1 MRLSALSLFALLPL
15 FPLFAQTDLRGVV
28 VETYGGVSGNGVQ
41 TVHLMVGK
49 REYRLS
55 YGKAVLIPELSSP
68 RCREIGAI
76 WSVRARI
83 GKDEWGDLLRAQ
95 CDGSTQPEVYEPQ
108 RIVRAYLQHLFSF
121 QHELAKAL
129 LTKEFALSGENRWRP
144 QEKLLSLH
152 ARDLGLLIVKSDC
165 FSVRPHAGSPLRTT
179 VATIADCH
187 LEADGER
194 LSFSF
199 DVVRPTATSSYRIN
213 AITVE

>member
-1 MRLSALSLFALLPL
+1 MQLPAFSLLALLP
-15 FPLFAQTDLRGVV
+15 FFSGFAPTDLRGVV
-28 VETYGGVSGNGVQ
+28 VETYGGVSGRGVQ
-41 TVHLMVGK
+41 TAHLMVGK

-55 YGKAVLIPELSSP
+55 YGKAVLKPEFSSP

-83 GKDEWGDLLRAQ
+83 GKDARGDLLRAQ

-108 RIVRAYLQHLFSF
+108 RIVRANLQHLFSF
-121 QHELAKAL
+121 QHKPAEAALTRELA
-129 LTKEFALSGENRWRP
+129 LSKNLWRT
-144 QEKLLSLH
+144 EDKLLSLH

-165 FSVRPHAGSPLRTT
+165 FSARPHAGSPLRTT
-179 VATIADCH
+179 VATILDCP

-199 DVVRPTATSSYRIN
+199 ELVRSSAADSYRIN